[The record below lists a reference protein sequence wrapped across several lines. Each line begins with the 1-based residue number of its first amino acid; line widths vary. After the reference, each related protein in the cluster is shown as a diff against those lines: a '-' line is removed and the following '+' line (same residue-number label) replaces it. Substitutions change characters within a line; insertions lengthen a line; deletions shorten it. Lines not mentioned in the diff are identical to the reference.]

1 MELTGGTFDFVEK
14 ATKEM
19 QVVAVLSSAE
29 ESFFLSKSTA
39 GKATVGIT
47 NAGLLSLMRK
57 CAEHEGFLADETYR
71 FAFIYTSGKGIP
83 EGHSKYS
90 EAHGCTVPP
99 CMFVRA
105 PGNDTYFNPL
115 KDDDQDM
122 AVPDSLTAMQ
132 LFLSQIRVGKV
143 EAKGKGALNGYWGAF
158 IQAYVAFAG
167 FAQVHMGIFS
177 AGTLL
182 LGFVLG
188 MTFYHLAFGAGSHTE
203 PGIVQDKKLN

>member
-1 MELTGGTFDFVEK
+1 
-14 ATKEM
+14 
-19 QVVAVLSSAE
+19 
-29 ESFFLSKSTA
+29 
-39 GKATVGIT
+39 
-47 NAGLLSLMRK
+47 
-57 CAEHEGFLADETYR
+57 
-71 FAFIYTSGKGIP
+71 
-83 EGHSKYS
+83 
-90 EAHGCTVPP
+90 
-99 CMFVRA
+99 
-105 PGNDTYFNPL
+105 
-115 KDDDQDM
+115 M

-203 PGIVQDKKLN
+203 PGIVQDKKLNWAKKRTKTFLYKNQNVIILNVIIIIIN